1 VSVQFASTRFGAL
14 DLDDG
19 QVIEFPSGLIGLGGS
34 RYALV
39 STDEDSPFHW
49 LQSLEDPDLALP
61 VTNPF
66 WFFADY
72 AVDLSDADTTRI
84 GADDPEAVDV
94 WVTVR
99 AAPDAEEVTANLQA
113 PIVVHAGRGFQ
124 VINEAPNAGVRAPLV
139 G

>member
-1 VSVQFASTRFGAL
+1 MRVHFESRRFGSL
-14 DLDDG
+14 DLADD

-39 STDEDSPFHW
+39 STDDDSPFSW
-49 LQSLEDPDLALP
+49 LQSLEDPDLAVP

-72 AVDLSDADTTRI
+72 EVNLSDADSARVGTES
-84 GADDPEAVDV
+84 PEAVDV

-99 AAPDAEEVTANLQA
+99 ALPDEVTANLKA
-113 PIVVHAGRGFQ
+113 PIVVHAGRGHQ
-124 VINEAPNAGVRAPLV
+124 VINEAREFGVRTPLA

>member
-1 VSVQFASTRFGAL
+1 MRVHFESRRFGSL
-14 DLDDG
+14 DLADD

-39 STDEDSPFHW
+39 STDDDSPFRW
-49 LQSLEDPDLALP
+49 LQSLEDPELAVP

-72 AVDLSDADTTRI
+72 EVNLSDADSTRV
-84 GADDPEAVDV
+84 GTESPEAVDV

-99 AAPDAEEVTANLQA
+99 ALPDEVTANLKA
-113 PIVVHAGRGFQ
+113 PIVVHAGRGHQ
-124 VINEAPNAGVRAPLV
+124 VINEARDFEVRTPLS

>member
-1 VSVQFASTRFGAL
+1 MRVHFESRRFGPL
-14 DLDDG
+14 DLGKD

-39 STDEDSPFHW
+39 STDDDSPFSW
-49 LQSLEDPDLALP
+49 LQSLEDPDLAVP

-72 AVDLSDADTTRI
+72 EVNLSDADSARVGTES
-84 GADDPEAVDV
+84 PEAVDV

-99 AAPDAEEVTANLQA
+99 ALPDEVTANLKA
-113 PIVVHAGRGFQ
+113 PIVVHAGRGHQ
-124 VINEAPNAGVRAPLV
+124 VINEAREFGVRTPLA

>member
-1 VSVQFASTRFGAL
+1 MRVHFESRRFGPL
-14 DLDDG
+14 DLEDD

-39 STDEDSPFHW
+39 STDDESPFSW
-49 LQSLEDPDLALP
+49 LQSLEDPGLAVP

-72 AVDLSDADTTRI
+72 EVDLSDADSERVGTES
-84 GADDPEAVDV
+84 PEAVDV

-99 AAPDAEEVTANLQA
+99 ALPDEVTANLKA
-113 PIVVHAGRGFQ
+113 PIVVHAGRGHQ
-124 VINEAPNAGVRAPLV
+124 VINEARDFGVRTPLA